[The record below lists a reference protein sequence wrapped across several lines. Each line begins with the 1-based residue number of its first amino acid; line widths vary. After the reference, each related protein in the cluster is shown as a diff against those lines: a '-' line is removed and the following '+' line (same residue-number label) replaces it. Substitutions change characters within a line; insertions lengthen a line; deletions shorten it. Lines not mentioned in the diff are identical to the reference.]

1 MTQTEIMQYAYDT
14 YGEQDVWQE
23 LFDAVARGDLGST
36 ADVDAWISGHH
47 SV

>member
-14 YGEQDVWQE
+14 YGEHDVWQE
-23 LFDAVARGDLGST
+23 LFDAVARGGFEAT
-36 ADVDAWISGHH
+36 ADVDAWISGHQ